1 MFGCCPCS
9 LGRQACAC
17 SGRLLWCMRW
27 SSGLGGT
34 GVPPVSLVTTYRQ
47 SYPAQVEDNLVSQL
61 SWARCGLADGIA
73 FATAPAGGLPSFGVR
88 RRCTGREGGLVVYL
102 PRLGRVVTP
111 CRGQARMACAFALVP
126 RGSPAVAWC
135 RIPASTISTPV
146 GMDPGIFRISI
157 RPSATATVRGGCEHN
172 PIHITLLVVPK
183 WGIIIFCYETC

>member
-1 MFGCCPCS
+1 
-9 LGRQACAC
+9 
-17 SGRLLWCMRW
+17 MRW

-47 SYPAQVEDNLVSQL
+47 SYPAQVDDNLASQL

-111 CRGQARMACAFALVP
+111 CRGQARLAMCLCACP
-126 RGSPAVAWC
+126 RGFSGRCAV
-135 RIPASTISTPV
+135 PASRLV
-146 GMDPGIFRISI
+146 GMDPVIFRISN
-157 RPSATATVRGGCEHN
+157 RPFATAKVRGGCEYN
-172 PIHITLLVVPK
+172 PIHSTLLVVPK
-183 WGIIIFCYETC
+183 WGHIFSACFILIR